1 MELDLLLPVGIL
13 IAIVVYL
20 IYSRSQ
26 FEKKMLELYEHKYEQ
41 WKEHHPTSIKK
52 EQSKRFIGLIFKEN
66 GKLFIELHEK
76 SQKRN
81 LEQGKFDIKES

>member
-1 MELDLLLPVGIL
+1 MELDLLLPMGIL
-13 IAIVVYL
+13 VAIVVYL

-26 FEKKMLELYEHKYEQ
+26 FEKNMLELYEHKYEQ
-41 WKEHHPTSIKK
+41 WKKHHPTSNK
-52 EQSKRFIGLIFKEN
+52 EEETKTFVGLIFKEN

-76 SQKRN
+76 SQKRH